1 MLVTCDSCEASFR
14 VDDARIP
21 DKGIKVRCSKCKHVF
36 MVKREVP
43 EDFMAEFE
51 DFESFHRD
59 QIEREG
65 PSGEEKPEAVSEQ
78 LARIPEE
85 PARGI
90 SFEEFMAKEE
100 PFAEQAEP
108 ELPAEEP
115 TSGQLEG
122 PEVSIGEK
130 VGPEEIDSQASLGLE
145 ESEAAGALS
154 EETLPEMEETKLSEE
169 ALPEMEETK
178 LSEETLPEM
187 RETELS
193 EETLPE
199 MEETKLSVED
209 YFREEMEKESES
221 RASEAPLDSLK
232 DKRLEDLVKE
242 KELGRGPVR
251 RRSSFRAILF
261 LVILLSLGVVGYLW
275 WQNRGTSLSLPIEIG
290 PSIKAVTGK
299 VSELW
304 EDILG
309 FRKGSLELS
318 GLEGYEDEIG
328 QHRVYIIKGNV
339 ANKSRRARRSV
350 KLRVIILDQ
359 AGNRIKDKEIYGGN
373 VFTREELEKLSPRFL
388 TGEEVLEPKRP
399 KDMVLEA
406 HQNISFMAIF
416 SGLPREG
423 KSFKVEILE
432 APGV

>member
-1 MLVTCDSCEASFR
+1 MIVTCDSCEASFR
-14 VDDARIP
+14 VDDSRIP

-36 MVKREVP
+36 MVKREVS
-43 EDFMAEFE
+43 EDFMAEFD

-59 QIEREG
+59 QIQREG
-65 PSGEEKPEAVSEQ
+65 PSGEEKPEAVSEP

-85 PARGI
+85 PTGGI

-108 ELPAEEP
+108 ELPGEEP
-115 TSGQLEG
+115 ISSQLER
-122 PEVSIGEK
+122 PEVSIGEEAA
-130 VGPEEIDSQASLGLE
+130 PEEIDSQASLGLE
-145 ESEAAGALS
+145 ESEPAGAFS
-154 EETLPEMEETKLSEE
+154 EETLPEMEETKLSQ
-169 ALPEMEETK
+169 
-178 LSEETLPEM
+178 
-187 RETELS
+187 
-193 EETLPE
+193 ETLPE

-221 RASEAPLDSLK
+221 QAGEAALDSLK
-232 DKRLEDLVKE
+232 DKRLEDLVKD
-242 KELGRGPVR
+242 KGLGRGPAR

-261 LVILLSLGVVGYLW
+261 LVILLTLGVVGYLW
-275 WQNRGTSLSLPIEIG
+275 WQSGGTSLSLPIEIG

-304 EDILG
+304 EDVLG

-339 ANKSRRARRSV
+339 TNKSRRARRSV

-388 TGEEVLEPKRP
+388 TGEEILQPKRP

-406 HQNISFMAIF
+406 HRTISFMAIF